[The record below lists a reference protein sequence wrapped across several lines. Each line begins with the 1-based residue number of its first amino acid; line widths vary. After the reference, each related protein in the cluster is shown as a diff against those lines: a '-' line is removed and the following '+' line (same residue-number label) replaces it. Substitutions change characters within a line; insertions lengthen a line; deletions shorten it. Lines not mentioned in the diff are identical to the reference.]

1 MVTLFDNILRGEIPS
16 HFVSEG
22 EQWFAF
28 LDIFPRRS
36 GHTLVIPRR
45 SVRRLSELNSD
56 ERGALTEGFADV
68 QQILGRHFSTSDFTV
83 CIHDG
88 PLAGQ
93 EVPHVHIHVIPR
105 TEGDGGA
112 TSMAMWP
119 PQSAGEPN
127 HSELARLS
135 SDLQGGSK

>member
-1 MVTLFDNILRGEIPS
+1 MVTLFENILQGEIPS
-16 HFVSEG
+16 HFVAEG

-28 LDIFPRRS
+28 LDIFPRRP

-45 SVRRLSELNSD
+45 GVQRLSELNSN
-56 ERGALTEGFADV
+56 ERGALMEGVAEV
-68 QQILGRHFSTSDFTV
+68 QQVLGRHFSTSDFTV

-105 TEGDGGA
+105 NEGDGGA
-112 TSMAMWP
+112 TLMAMWP
-119 PQSAGEPN
+119 QQGAGEPN
-127 HSELARLS
+127 HPELERLS
-135 SDLQGGSK
+135 SALQGGSK